1 MGWFSRHKGE
11 SGPEAPSK
19 GSKVAFFHGRRPMIG
34 QVEEVQDDGQVVVL
48 VKSGDGTVRLL
59 KDADEI
65 RPYGD
70 VKGKHAKIRFL

>member
-1 MGWFSRHKGE
+1 
-11 SGPEAPSK
+11 
-19 GSKVAFFHGRRPMIG
+19 MIG